1 MKCLIVL
8 CVLPCLILGASVY
21 DAREN
26 LIEEGRSDSADVGG
40 TTWKI
45 LNKVMA
51 DCNNDD
57 FSKITSCLGQPTI
70 QHESHHTSPRPA
82 SVKI

>member
-1 MKCLIVL
+1 M
-8 CVLPCLILGASVY
+8 Y

-57 FSKITSCLGQPTI
+57 FSKITSCLGEFGVPTFGFLG
-70 QHESHHTSPRPA
+70 
-82 SVKI
+82 SVYQ

>member
-1 MKCLIVL
+1 MKCLLIV
-8 CVLPCLILGASVY
+8 CVLPCLVLSASVY

-26 LIEEGRSDSADVGG
+26 LIEEGRSENIDTGSS
-40 TTWKI
+40 TWKL

-57 FSKITSCLGQPTI
+57 FSKITSCLGKFFTNVSWI
-70 QHESHHTSPRPA
+70 
-82 SVKI
+82 